1 MGAFT
6 GMAVR
11 NTDGIAVFQRRAGST
26 VAGALYAIHDDRAIA
41 AFEWSDAAKS
51 MGLRADCVR

>member
-1 MGAFT
+1 M
-6 GMAVR
+6 
-11 NTDGIAVFQRRAGST
+11 